1 MLDDEKN
8 ATEAVAMAMVNG
20 YRHFDCATAYQ
31 NQVFVGKGLAEG
43 LKRTGLNRSEIW
55 VSSKLWST
63 RYVPSSLL
71 PPALKLKLRRAEWWV
86 VGGGW

>member
-31 NQVFVGKGLAEG
+31 NQVAIGKGLAEG
-43 LKRTGLNRSEIW
+43 LRRTGLNRSDIW

-63 RYVPSSLL
+63 RCVNLSPPLSLWSSSNW
-71 PPALKLKLRRAEWWV
+71 E
-86 VGGGW
+86 